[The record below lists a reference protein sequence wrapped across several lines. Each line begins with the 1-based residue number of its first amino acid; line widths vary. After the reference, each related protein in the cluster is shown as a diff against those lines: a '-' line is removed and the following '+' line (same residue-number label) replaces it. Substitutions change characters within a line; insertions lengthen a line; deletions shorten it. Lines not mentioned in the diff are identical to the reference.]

1 VIARAISIEENTL
14 TLASQVY
21 QGLHDM
27 VKGDYELTV
36 LDVASRLQVCEDT
49 VRSLLKRGDLEG
61 YKVGQ
66 LWRIR
71 ANKLEDFIDQAG
83 NDLKRREQTG
93 K

>member
-1 VIARAISIEENTL
+1 
-14 TLASQVY
+14 
-21 QGLHDM
+21 M
-27 VKGDYELTV
+27 VQGDYELTV
-36 LDVASRLQVCEDT
+36 LDVATKLQVCEDT

-71 ANKLEDFIDQAG
+71 ANKLEEFIDRAG
-83 NDLKRREQTG
+83 NDLKHQDQAG